1 MAHAL
6 HDFEFRAWNHLR
18 RVLAGCYRDQRVVR
32 TMDDQ
37 RRDPN
42 AAQPLYTRT
51 IAQNR

>member
-6 HDFEFRAWNHLR
+6 HDFEFRAWNHLP
-18 RVLAGCYRDQRVVR
+18 RVLAGCYRDQRVVSA
-32 TMDDQ
+32 MDDQ